1 MTWRWIALG
10 LLVGGAVSVINHWMS
25 LATVR
30 RTETKDP
37 FANQGAIMGSYFLRL
52 FSAGIVLFFL
62 REHTPALLSSL
73 FALTAFQIFLILYT
87 TSERRE
93 GEK

>member
-1 MTWRWIALG
+1 
-10 LLVGGAVSVINHWMS
+10 MS

-30 RTETKDP
+30 RTSSKDP
-37 FANQGAIMGSYFLRL
+37 FANQGAVIGSYILRL
-52 FSAGIVLFFL
+52 FSAGIVLFVF
-62 REHTPALLSSL
+62 REHPPALLSSL
-73 FALTAFQIFLILYT
+73 LALTLFQIFLVIYT

>member
-10 LLVGGAVSVINHWMS
+10 LLAGGAVSVVNHWMS
-25 LATVR
+25 LVTVR
-30 RTETKDP
+30 RTSTKDP
-37 FANQGAIMGSYFLRL
+37 FANQGAILGSYILRL
-52 FSAGIVLFFL
+52 FSAGIVLFVF

-73 FALTAFQIFLILYT
+73 LALTVFQITLVLYT